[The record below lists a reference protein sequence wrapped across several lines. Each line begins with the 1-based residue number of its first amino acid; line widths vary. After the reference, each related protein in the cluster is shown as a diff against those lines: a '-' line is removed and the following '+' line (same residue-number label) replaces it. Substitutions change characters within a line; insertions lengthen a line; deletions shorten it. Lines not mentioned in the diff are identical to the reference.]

1 MQSAPSCKP
10 SVHFAAPL
18 EQQASSP
25 PYAPPGHHAP
35 AASGAVKPC
44 LKPQPSSFP
53 FVEEAAQ
60 LEGLMRRPSAL
71 LASLS
76 PDPAAAAAAVAA
88 KKRSRLAAF
97 GQ

>member
-1 MQSAPSCKP
+1 MQSAASGKP

-25 PYAPPGHHAP
+25 ARAAIGHHA
-35 AASGAVKPC
+35 AAAGGTFKPC
-44 LKPQPSSFP
+44 LKPQPRSFP
-53 FVEEAAQ
+53 FLEEVVQ
-60 LEGLMRRPSAL
+60 LEGLMRRPPAL
-71 LASLS
+71 LLGPLS
-76 PDPAAAAAAVAA
+76 PDAAAAAAAA

>member
-1 MQSAPSCKP
+1 MQSAARPSFSGKP

-18 EQQASSP
+18 EQQVKPAS
-25 PYAPPGHHAP
+25 HHALAP
-35 AASGAVKPC
+35 AGAAKPC
-44 LKPQPSSFP
+44 LKPQPRSFP

-60 LEGLMRRPSAL
+60 LEGLMRPPSAL
-71 LASLS
+71 LARLS
-76 PDPAAAAAAVAA
+76 PDAAAAAAA